1 VYVSSPEAFC
11 TKGMEIP
18 KDCFPIRYSFE
29 EKKAQAKPLTSED
42 QTEAKTEEKRQQKAG
57 PKRKGRDEPTKG
69 VANVAAGLS
78 EATKR
83 KRPPMQVKRTL
94 KRANKEYVGLG
105 NAKLEKFG
113 MQKIMIG
120 STDSQKERMAEIAKD
135 LRSAQRC
142 LSNVSAKRVQ
152 EVLLKR
158 AALVAEI
165 KGEPEVAPEK
175 SEVLFR
181 MCVRRA
187 HKELMESMHR
197 QFDSLHDQME
207 DGLHGE
213 DAIHAT
219 AASVTG
225 SKATGQSAK
234 RGAEDSEQT
243 ECAGPEPPKRPLGG
257 YGQFVKEQR
266 DEISAALLAEGVEK
280 GQLFKAVAKKAGESW
295 KALGEEKQKP
305 YNQRAEKLIVEYKKD
320 LVAFNEDNP
329 KYKKHKKGQARK
341 LPKKEQ
347 AEKPPSRPVGPYP
360 MWIADN
366 RTMLLEKVMKERG
379 ISKTQAFL
387 KLYHHVRPDYD
398 ALSEEDKK
406 TCNEKAEAAKVKY
419 QEQRME
425 WKSRQKA
432 EGR

>member
-1 VYVSSPEAFC
+1 
-11 TKGMEIP
+11 MEIP
-18 KDCFPIRYSFE
+18 KDFFPILYSFE
-29 EKKAQAKPLTSED
+29 EKKAQAKQLTSED

-57 PKRKGRDEPTKG
+57 PKRKGRDPTKG

-165 KGEPEVAPEK
+165 KGEPEVTPEK

-181 MCVRRA
+181 MCLGRA
-187 HKELMESMHR
+187 RTEMLESVHR
-197 QFDSLHDQME
+197 QFDSFHDQME

-266 DEISAALLAEGVEK
+266 NEISAVLLAEGVEK

-329 KYKKHKKGQARK
+329 KYKKHKKVQARK

-379 ISKTQAFL
+379 ITKTEAFM
-387 KLYHHVRPDYD
+387 KLYKHVRPDYD
-398 ALSEEDKK
+398 TLSEEDKK
-406 TCNEKAEAAKVKY
+406 KCNEKAEAAKVKY

>member
-11 TKGMEIP
+11 TLGMDIP
-18 KDCFPIRYSFE
+18 KDFFPIRYSF
-29 EKKAQAKPLTSED
+29 KPLTSED

-83 KRPPMQVKRTL
+83 KRPLMQVKRTL
-94 KRANKEYVGLG
+94 RRASKEYVGLG

-135 LRSAQRC
+135 LRRWQRSV
-142 LSNVSAKRVQ
+142 SNVSAKRVQ

-165 KGEPEVAPEK
+165 KGEPEVTPEK

-181 MCVRRA
+181 MCLGRVRT
-187 HKELMESMHR
+187 EILESVHR
-197 QFDSLHDQME
+197 QFNSFHDQME

-234 RGAEDSEQT
+234 RGPEDSEQT
-243 ECAGPEPPKRPLGG
+243 GLKEQRNAEPPKRPLGG

-266 DEISAALLAEGVEK
+266 NDISAALLSEGVEK

-295 KALGEEKQKP
+295 TALGEEKQKP

-329 KYKKHKKGQARK
+329 KYQKHKKGQARK